1 MRTKVYLV
9 EGSCGELCDTYHWIF
24 RAFLDKETA
33 ETVCYCLNK
42 KLKDLNMSSECR
54 QPQYDFTKVLEIK
67 RQIMLTIDA
76 NFSYDYTGTMYEV
89 KEVDLEE

>member
-1 MRTKVYLV
+1 MTKIYLV

-33 ETVCYCLNK
+33 DEVCFFLNK
-42 KLKDLNMSSECR
+42 KLKDMNMSCENTEPS
-54 QPQYDFTKVLEIK
+54 YDYSKKLEIQ

-76 NFSYDYTGTMYEV
+76 NFSYDYTGTMYKV